1 MWSFANADWKIR
13 VMSETSAG
21 PTGWRVNAIVGGRG
35 ESAIQ
40 RLWVGVGF
48 AGWGIGAGFIYRHGC
63 SESSRH

>member
-35 ESAIQ
+35 ESA
-40 RLWVGVGF
+40 V
-48 AGWGIGAGFIYRHGC
+48 
-63 SESSRH
+63 